1 MYEDT
6 MTAPEGPSRNQALM
20 QGLLLLRSRMQQALT
35 RVLAGGRAVA
45 GAAGRLI
52 AGVGN
57 LGAVNVARALLATPL
72 YWARNAVAKV
82 RPLLDVAG
90 GPLLVGTVVLDS
102 AGGRWAVRR
111 VRRGLRW
118 LAGRTAGLAVRLL
131 GALPVRPRAVVVA
144 AAAKLGALVQIVR
157 QTWQRTTAGI
167 NGAVR
172 RVPRWLTPDLTTTR
186 RSLATSVATRLI
198 LGLGGASVLHTAGLA
213 ITGALLF
220 TVFAIPDLTE
230 GPQDTPGPVQSPSQG
245 LGTVPDQDPEAAS
258 VPAGADG
265 PPISKGELQ
274 RIYDSLLSLSA
285 ALPWIGQAVTQ
296 AVTSHDP
303 ARLADARELITEST
317 RQITALEAQ
326 AKTLRATGQLGKV
339 TADLASDI
347 EQLAAQFHRELTA
360 AEREFGT
367 VPAHPAARKKTPGPA
382 GRSRKGTAPGHR

>member
-1 MYEDT
+1 
-6 MTAPEGPSRNQALM
+6 
-20 QGLLLLRSRMQQALT
+20 
-35 RVLAGGRAVA
+35 VA

-186 RSLATSVATRLI
+186 RAVATSVAARLI

-230 GPQDTPGPVQSPSQG
+230 RPQDTPVPVQSPSQG
-245 LGTVPDQDPEAAS
+245 LGTVPEQDPEAAS

-274 RIYDSLLSLSA
+274 DIYDSLLSLSA
-285 ALPWIGQAVTQ
+285 ALPWIGQAVAQ
-296 AVTSHDP
+296 AVT
-303 ARLADARELITEST
+303 
-317 RQITALEAQ
+317 
-326 AKTLRATGQLGKV
+326 
-339 TADLASDI
+339 
-347 EQLAAQFHRELTA
+347 
-360 AEREFGT
+360 
-367 VPAHPAARKKTPGPA
+367 
-382 GRSRKGTAPGHR
+382 